1 MKAKAIKINPSDNV
15 YVALTDLK
23 KGEVLE
29 GIELKTDVPV
39 KHKFAEF
46 DFATGDLL
54 KMYGLTIGKA
64 AQPIQQGE
72 HITTFNVKHV
82 AESYGERVPNLE
94 WQKPDISKFEGRTFN
109 GFHRAD
115 GRVGSA
121 NYWLVVPMVFCENQ
135 NVEVIKNALLN
146 ELGYAK
152 ASQFQGYTQNLINAY
167 KNGVDVSAL
176 VYEETE
182 QTEEGRGKLFPQV
195 DGIKF
200 LTHTGG
206 CGGTREDAQVL
217 CQLLAGYITHPNV
230 AGATILSLG
239 CQNAQVKLLQD
250 AIDKVDSTFSKPLYI
265 FDQQAIGN
273 EEQMLR
279 QAIKQTFIGLTI
291 ANQAKREPA
300 PLSHL
305 TLGVECGGSDGF
317 SGISANP
324 SVGYCADLLSALG
337 GKVMLAE
344 FPELCG
350 VEQELINRCVSG
362 DLADKFTTI
371 QAAYARSAEAVGSGF
386 DMNPS
391 PGNIKDGLITD
402 AMKSAGAAKKGGNSP
417 IFDVLDY
424 TEQATKSGLN
434 LLCTP
439 GNDAECTTGL
449 AGSGANVIMFTT
461 GLGNPMGNPI
471 CPVLKIS
478 SNSALA
484 ERMSDIIDINA
495 GTVIT
500 GEKTIAEMGEELLE
514 YCIKT
519 ASGEYTPKAVAL
531 GHDDFIP
538 WKRGVSL

>member
-1 MKAKAIKINPSDNV
+1 MNKVIKINPADNV
-15 YVALTDLK
+15 FVALTDLK
-23 KGEVLE
+23 KGEVHNDITLV
-29 GIELKTDVPV
+29 TDVPV
-39 KHKFAEF
+39 KHKFAESDLAAG
-46 DFATGDLL
+46 DFL
-54 KMYGLTIGKA
+54 KMYGLVIGKA
-64 AQPIQQGE
+64 ASPIQKGE

-82 AESYGERVPNLE
+82 AESYSGRQPFTSWN
-94 WQKPDISKFEGRTFN
+94 QPDASKFENRTFN

-115 GRVGSA
+115 GKVGTA
-121 NYWLVVPMVFCENQ
+121 NYWVVVPMVFCENQ
-135 NVEVIKNALLN
+135 NVEVIKNALLK
-146 ELGYAK
+146 ELGYAP
-152 ASQFQGYTQNLINAY
+152 SNQYNSYTQSLINAY
-167 KNGVDVSAL
+167 KSGINL
-176 VYEETE
+176 EEFVYEESE
-182 QTEEGRGKLFPQV
+182 NQEDGKNLLFPNV

-217 CQLLAGYITHPNV
+217 CQLLAGYISHPNV

-239 CQNAQVKLLQD
+239 CQNAQVKIFQEALQ
-250 AIDKVDSTFSKPLYI
+250 KVDPNFSKSLYI

-273 EEQMLR
+273 EETMLK
-279 QAIKQTFIGLTI
+279 QAIRQTFIGLTE
-291 ANQAKREPA
+291 ANKATRQPA
-300 PLSHL
+300 PLSHI

-324 SVGYCADLLSALG
+324 SVGYCADLLVTLG
-337 GKVMLAE
+337 GKVLLAE

-350 VEQELINRCVSG
+350 VEQELINRCVSD

-402 AMKSAGAAKKGGNSP
+402 AMKSAGAAKKGGNAL
-417 IFDVLDY
+417 ITDVLDY
-424 TEQATKSGLN
+424 TEQAKNAGLN

-461 GLGNPMGNPI
+461 GLGNPMGNPV
-471 CPVLKIS
+471 CPVLKIA
-478 SNSALA
+478 SNTALSQ
-484 ERMSDIIDINA
+484 RMADIIDVNA
-495 GTVIT
+495 GVVIT
-500 GEKTIAEMGEELLE
+500 GEKNIQEMGEDLLE
-514 YCIKT
+514 ICIAT
-519 ASGEYTPKAVAL
+519 ASGEYKPKAVLL